1 MIDYVKHFDGNKTM
15 SFKVIDSK
23 LLKKCTKIWKKI
35 NNLIGKAFGKEP
47 VYGDSNKYINTKIKS
62 YEGNVNTNLQ
72 GKKVPK
78 KMHT

>member
-1 MIDYVKHFDGNKTM
+1 ME
-15 SFKVIDSK
+15 
-23 LLKKCTKIWKKI
+23 KKI
-35 NNLIGKAFGKEP
+35 NNLIGKAFDKEP

-78 KMHT
+78 KCIRKVFVTGNARFCC

>member
-1 MIDYVKHFDGNKTM
+1 ME
-15 SFKVIDSK
+15 
-23 LLKKCTKIWKKI
+23 KKI